1 MNQTSRVATEPDK
14 PVTGFPYSR
23 EGRSPPRSVGS
34 GTGNRGQEQGTKRK
48 GVNSVQA
55 ELGSAHQRET
65 DRQRGPRGGRRA
77 GCKAG
82 SPGCGSRPPTLSQQ
96 RRARQAHTHR
106 PYARPQVSA
115 SPLPERHTPVPTG
128 APHPKLAR
136 SRPSGRR
143 SVRTQQHAE
152 HIKGHVRQPRLV
164 KHGLGPGGP
173 TRAVDEAHNSRHRA
187 GGWRRPQATTP
198 LGRRR
203 AAEGRRGPGGSLTAS
218 NGARDPCPRSS
229 HTPRRSRASRGCSV
243 VSGPPR

>member
-34 GTGNRGQEQGTKRK
+34 GTGNGTGARDEAQRREQRPSRAGLSTP
-48 GVNSVQA
+48 A
-55 ELGSAHQRET
+55 E
-65 DRQRGPRGGRRA
+65 DRQQRGPRGGRGA

-96 RRARQAHTHR
+96 RRARQAHTHH
-106 PYARPQVSA
+106 PHARPKVSA

-136 SRPSGRR
+136 TRPSGRR
-143 SVRTQQHAE
+143 SIRTQQHAE

-164 KHGLGPGGP
+164 KHCLGPGGP

-187 GGWRRPQATTP
+187 GGWRRPQATAP